1 MNTVPNQLVITVQ
14 KEKTDKQHLY
24 SCINLEALDLAAM
37 QLKSVGAFKLWMYIA
52 KNQNQYEFALSR
64 ADFMRWS
71 GVSAGT
77 YQTAVQALKEMHFL
91 MPSPTQKNKW
101 IFYEKPLNVQKP
113 NLAEGD
119 FIIEV
124 PAVKQEEITKT
135 RQEWSF

>member
-14 KEKTDKQHLY
+14 KEKADKQHLY
-24 SCINLEALDLAAM
+24 SCINLEALDLAAV

-71 GVSAGT
+71 GVSSGT
-77 YQTAVQALKEMHFL
+77 YQTAVQTLKELHFL
-91 MPSPTQKNKW
+91 IPSLTQKNKW
-101 IFYEKPLNVQKP
+101 IFYEKPLEVQQP
-113 NLAEGD
+113 NEKEGD

-124 PAVKQEEITKT
+124 PETKQQEINKT
-135 RQEWSF
+135 RQAWNF